1 MSLKVLTQM
10 TGCPQKRELRKKE
23 NTDTDTHTHTHTHT
37 ECYYAIMPEFE
48 ESEKIGEDLKSRKQ
62 IPILIFESGKDEMI
76 LDITNS

>member
-1 MSLKVLTQM
+1 M
-10 TGCPQKRELRKKE
+10 TVSPKERAQKKRR
-23 NTDTDTHTHTHTHT
+23 HRYTHTHTHT
-37 ECYYAIMPEFE
+37 EYYYAIMPEFE